1 MAHLPAVS
9 ITVCRSVPH
18 TAHQHGFPAPTATVF
33 AEGLFL
39 LNPAFISS
47 SVEGTREAKLAA
59 CMATRSS
66 SVSSQSQE
74 PHCHVSSQEHKDLSE
89 GSFLQV

>member
-9 ITVCRSVPH
+9 ITMCRSVPH

-47 SVEGTREAKLAA
+47 SVEGTREVKLAT
-59 CMATRSS
+59 CMATR
-66 SVSSQSQE
+66 SSQSQE
-74 PHCHVSSQEHKDLSE
+74 PHCCVSSQEHKDLSE